1 MTRQVCRQTKSLRRW
16 ARTVRTPP
24 LLARNL
30 FSKRHIHTRATHS
43 FSSYSWED
51 ISALGRAAILGS
63 RRTARNPVHLAE
75 ILRRL
80 PRGRLRRRC
89 GRPRAPQRGL
99 GSLRYV
105 SSLSPI
111 TLENNPRPKTAT
123 GTDGLQTRSC
133 RPRRSSA
140 SRSSCWR
147 TSRITPSRFLLR
159 RSDTTT
165 RSGTSTKSRVRG
177 GDRAVRWIARRGG
190 SASPVWTSW
199 ACPRWKGER
208 ALCSLLLGQPAA
220 GETDVQV

>member
-16 ARTVRTPP
+16 ARTVRTP

-30 FSKRHIHTRATHS
+30 FIKCHIHARATHS
-43 FSSYSWED
+43 FFSYSWED

-63 RRTARNPVHLAE
+63 RRPARNPVHLAE

-123 GTDGLQTRSC
+123 GDGRTPDTVL
-133 RPRRSSA
+133 SA
-140 SRSSCWR
+140 PQ
-147 TSRITPSRFLLR
+147 ILGVPLLLLANKQDNPESLSVAEIR
-159 RSDTTT
+159 HDYEEWYQHKIES
-165 RSGTSTKSRVRG
+165 
-177 GDRAVRWIARRGG
+177 ARRRQG
-190 SASPVWTSW
+190 SEMDSAERRERIASLDVMGLS
-199 ACPRWKGER
+199 
-208 ALCSLLLGQPAA
+208 ALEG
-220 GETDVQV
+220 